1 MGFFFFLRNR
11 MIWGIKPELLD
22 ERQTDDRMVIA
33 VETDESVDEK
43 KVLKIMKDHGAVE
56 LRESNGGVQTTI

>member
-1 MGFFFFLRNR
+1 
-11 MIWGIKPELLD
+11 
-22 ERQTDDRMVIA
+22 MVIA